1 MIKNSAK
8 STKAIT
14 SLMLCPIQQWDV
26 VSDPREVC
34 RSVAPNHLAGVQVEQ
49 DCSAGVFNSRSC

>member
-1 MIKNSAK
+1 MSR
-8 STKAIT
+8 
-14 SLMLCPIQQWDV
+14 LIQQLSV

-49 DCSAGVFNSRSC
+49 VCSAGVINSRSCCCRGDGFQFLS